1 MLHDQFINFLEATVI
16 ALTLA
21 NAFAVIVAA
30 TAISMARDQ
39 REPGLKTRGLA
50 QPLRLLVSRRVRQR
64 LAAAAHVSRSM
75 QVVPQRVAHSAVAI
89 SGELQ
94 RYSQPQSAEVA

>member
-1 MLHDQFINFLEATVI
+1 MEPTGGRTLLHDQFINFLEATVI

-39 REPGLKTRGLA
+39 RDPGLKTRRLA
-50 QPLRLLVSRRVRQR
+50 QPLRLLVSRRGAR
-64 LAAAAHVSRSM
+64 LPRT
-75 QVVPQRVAHSAVAI
+75 
-89 SGELQ
+89 
-94 RYSQPQSAEVA
+94 